1 MPLHITTAFLALIL
15 PVTVFADASDFN
27 YLDIAYVSQ
36 DSPDANG
43 FGALGSYRFHR
54 DFFAE
59 FSYMNQSLDDHALAN
74 GDASLLTAGLG
85 FVVGENETG
94 SFSMKAAFLDYS
106 EKVSF
111 EKVSVEIEETGY
123 QAGLS
128 IRMNTSHRSEL
139 SLDVL
144 HFDLDIVSGMLYS
157 GRFVFD
163 VTEPV
168 SVMVSITEGDDELT
182 SGILSLGVRINF

>member
-1 MPLHITTAFLALIL
+1 MPLHITALLALIL

-43 FGALGSYRFHR
+43 FSALGSYRFHR

-59 FSYMNQSLDDHALAN
+59 FSYMNLSLDDPALAN
-74 GDASLLTAGLG
+74 ADASLLTAGLG

-94 SFSMKAAFLDYS
+94 SFSMKAAFLDAS
-106 EKVSF
+106 D
-111 EKVSVEIEETGY
+111 KVSVEIEETGY

-144 HFDLDIVSGMLYS
+144 HRDLDIVSGMLYS

-182 SGILSLGVRINF
+182 SGILSLGILSLGVRINF